1 MPHKQKAPF
10 WGLFNLV
17 ERIMSYIVIA
27 VIIVI
32 LFSLGSALI
41 GMVKGGKE
49 GSEKMFKSLR
59 IRISLSVFLFVLLMF
74 SGYMGWIEP
83 NTTMLPTQ

>member
-1 MPHKQKAPF
+1 M
-10 WGLFNLV
+10 GYL
-17 ERIMSYIVIA
+17 VIA
-27 VIIVI
+27 IIVVI
-32 LFSLGSALI
+32 LFSLGAALI

-49 GSEKMFKSLR
+49 GSDKMFKSLR
-59 IRISLSVFLFVLLMF
+59 LRISLSVFLCVLLMF

>member
-1 MPHKQKAPF
+1 M
-10 WGLFNLV
+10 GYL
-17 ERIMSYIVIA
+17 VIA
-27 VIIVI
+27 IIVVI

-49 GSEKMFKSLR
+49 GSDKMFKSLR
-59 IRISLSVFLFVLLMF
+59 LRISLSVFLFVLLMF
-74 SGYMGWIEP
+74 SSYMGWIEP

>member
-1 MPHKQKAPF
+1 M
-10 WGLFNLV
+10 G
-17 ERIMSYIVIA
+17 YIVIA
-27 VIIVI
+27 IIVVI

-59 IRISLSVFLFVLLMF
+59 IRIGLSVFLFALLMF
-74 SGYMGWIEP
+74 SGFMGWIEP

>member
-1 MPHKQKAPF
+1 
-10 WGLFNLV
+10 
-17 ERIMSYIVIA
+17 MSYIVIA
-27 VIIVI
+27 IIVVI

-41 GMVKGGKE
+41 GMVKGGTE

-59 IRISLSVFLFVLLMF
+59 IRIGLSVFLFALLML
-74 SGYMGWIEP
+74 SGFMGWIEP

>member
-1 MPHKQKAPF
+1 M
-10 WGLFNLV
+10 G
-17 ERIMSYIVIA
+17 YIVIA
-27 VIIVI
+27 IIGVI

-59 IRISLSVFLFVLLMF
+59 IRIGLSVFLFALLMF
-74 SGYMGWIEP
+74 SGFMGWIEP

>member
-1 MPHKQKAPF
+1 M
-10 WGLFNLV
+10 GYL
-17 ERIMSYIVIA
+17 VIA
-27 VIIVI
+27 IIVVI

-49 GSEKMFKSLR
+49 GSDKMFKSLR
-59 IRISLSVFLFVLLMF
+59 LRISLSVFLCVLLMF

>member
-1 MPHKQKAPF
+1 M
-10 WGLFNLV
+10 GYL
-17 ERIMSYIVIA
+17 VIA
-27 VIIVI
+27 IIVVI

-49 GSEKMFKSLR
+49 GSDKMFKSLR
-59 IRISLSVFLFVLLMF
+59 LRISLSVFLFVLLMF